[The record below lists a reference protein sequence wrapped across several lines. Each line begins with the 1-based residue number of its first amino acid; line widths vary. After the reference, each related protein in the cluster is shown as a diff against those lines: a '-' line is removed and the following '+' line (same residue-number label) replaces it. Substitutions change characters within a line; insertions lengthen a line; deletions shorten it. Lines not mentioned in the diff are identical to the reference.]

1 MENRRLKVNVGR
13 TINTGNF
20 ESFRVDVGLEA
31 DIEDRVS
38 FNEAYAELFS
48 EVSKQLMVAS
58 ETAKG
63 KREEGR
69 GLESRYRGR

>member
-1 MENRRLKVNVGR
+1 MKVNVGR

-20 ESFRVDVGLEA
+20 ESFREDVGLEA
-31 DIEDRVS
+31 DIEDRVP